1 MILAPEGFKSSR
13 LYDIGMHVPSRII
26 HSRHCKSLSVWWT
39 GNTDA
44 LMYLANE
51 RHADFCQ
58 VDLTELQKFHL
69 EFL

>member
-1 MILAPEGFKSSR
+1 MILAPEGFKSSH
-13 LYDIGMHVPSRII
+13 LYDTGMHDPSRII
-26 HSRHCKSLSVWWT
+26 HSRHWKSLSVWWT

-44 LMYLANE
+44 LMYLAN
-51 RHADFCQ
+51 ADFCQ

>member
-13 LYDIGMHVPSRII
+13 LYDTGMHVPSRII
-26 HSRHCKSLSVWWT
+26 HSRHWKSLSVWWT

-44 LMYLANE
+44 LMYLANAE
-51 RHADFCQ
+51 FCQ

>member
-13 LYDIGMHVPSRII
+13 LYDTGRHVPSRTI
-26 HSRHCKSLSVWWT
+26 HSRHWKSLSVWWT

-44 LMYLANE
+44 LMYLANAE
-51 RHADFCQ
+51 FCQ
-58 VDLTELQKFHL
+58 VDLTELQTFHL